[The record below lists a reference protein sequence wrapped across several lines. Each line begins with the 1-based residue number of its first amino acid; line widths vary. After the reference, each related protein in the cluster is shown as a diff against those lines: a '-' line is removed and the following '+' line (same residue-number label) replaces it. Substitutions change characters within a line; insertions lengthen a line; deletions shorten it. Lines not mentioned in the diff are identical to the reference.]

1 VHGTGD
7 ERHDQGDVHALT
19 ARHSLSTAPCRLQ
32 GAVARVGET
41 DAMTFEPRLGEHRRD
56 GVLWYADDAARERGI
71 LVAFTARTGGVSTP
85 PYDTLNLAI
94 SVGDERAAVVE
105 NRRRAAAA
113 IGFDPE
119 RLALALQVHA
129 ADVLDVGPDDAG
141 YLGEADGLFAAT
153 PGPVLGILAAD
164 CAPVVLWGERGVAIV
179 HAGWRGLVA
188 GVVAK
193 GAERAGEVH
202 AAWVGPAIHACCYEV
217 GPEVVDGFRSAGL
230 PVHDESHVDP
240 GVAAGA
246 ALRQAGV
253 EHVVV
258 SDVCTSCDARF
269 FSYRRDGLTG
279 RHGAFV
285 TLMD

>member
-1 VHGTGD
+1 M
-7 ERHDQGDVHALT
+7 
-19 ARHSLSTAPCRLQ
+19 Q

-41 DAMTFEPRLGEHRRD
+41 DAMSFDPRLDEHERD
-56 GVLWYADDAARERGI
+56 GVLWYADDGARDRGVV
-71 LVAFTARTGGVSTP
+71 VAFTARTGGVSKP

-94 SVGDERAAVVE
+94 SVGDERADVAE

-113 IGFDPE
+113 AGVESD

-129 ADVLDVGPDDAG
+129 ADVLDVGPGEAG
-141 YLGEADGLFAAT
+141 FLGEADGLFAAT

-164 CAPVVLWGERGVAIV
+164 CAPVVLWGDRGVAIV

-188 GVVAK
+188 GIVAK
-193 GAERAGEVH
+193 GAERVGDVH
-202 AAWVGPAIHACCYEV
+202 AAWVGPAIHPCCYEV
-217 GPEVVDGFRSAGL
+217 GPEVVEAFAAAGL

-246 ALRQAGV
+246 ALGRAGV
-253 EHVVV
+253 ERVAV
-258 SDVCTSCDARF
+258 SDVCTSCDTRF

-285 TLMD
+285 SLLP